1 MADGALQPEILWGTS
16 LNTKYPAKNILVDEA
31 IFNNKTHANYWLA
44 HKRQLAGQGFV
55 MKVGNSKRKIVGISI
70 RNSYHTGEY
79 PWATKEFEL
88 EGSLLKEPERE
99 GQRSQDANLL
109 WTPDVLKAGNWSVLL
124 TETLEGI
131 NMNPSL
137 ENFFFEATTELRY
150 LWFHLRSY
158 YGSQGGGL
166 NYLGPILQSGESPS
180 TTISPICLFT
190 SDVCA
195 WTNWTTCDWFCD
207 EEDPGNSTRYLQHK
221 ENTFLQDASKFCKGD
236 EVRGCYENCTG
247 EHGHPIEVFL
257 RFQFKA

>member
-16 LNTKYPAKNILVDEA
+16 LNAKYPAKNILVDEA

-44 HKRQLAGQGFV
+44 LKEKTVGQGFV

-70 RNSYHTGEY
+70 RNSYHTSKL

-88 EGSLLKEPERE
+88 EGSLLKEPETE

-109 WTPDVLKAGNWSVLL
+109 WSPDVLKAGNWSVLL

-180 TTISPICLFT
+180 TTKSPFICSLQTCAHGQTGQRVTGSVTRRIQATRQDIS
-190 SDVCA
+190 
-195 WTNWTTCDWFCD
+195 
-207 EEDPGNSTRYLQHK
+207 STRK
-221 ENTFLQDASKFCKGD
+221 TTFCKMLLNFAM
-236 EVRGCYENCTG
+236 EMRCLVAMKTAQVCFQ
-247 EHGHPIEVFL
+247 IL
-257 RFQFKA
+257 RFPKF